1 MRAGSDLFP
10 IYRILHNAFGPQ
22 HWWPGESEIEMMA
35 GAVLTQ
41 NTAWRNVEKALNNL
55 KKAHCLSLVK
65 LRRLSVSK
73 IAQLIRPAGYFNLKA
88 KRLKALVCWL
98 KDACDGNL
106 HKLKN
111 LKTGILRNRL
121 LNVYGVGPET
131 ADSILVYAFKKKSF
145 VIDAYTKRIFSR
157 HGFLK
162 ETHAYDSFKTLFENA
177 LPKKIKIYNEY
188 HALIVKIGKDFC
200 RKAPKCSLCPL
211 ENDLKKYKNALM
223 YQKKDGIKVY
233 A

>member
-1 MRAGSDLFP
+1 MRAGSDLLP
-10 IYRILHNAFGPQ
+10 IYQTLHKAFGPQ
-22 HWWPGESEIEMMA
+22 HWWPGDNEFEMMT

-41 NTAWRNVEKALNNL
+41 NTSWRNVEKALKNL
-55 KKAHCLSLVK
+55 KEQNSLIMRK
-65 LRRLSVSK
+65 LHRMSVSK
-73 IAQLIRPAGYFNLKA
+73 LAHFIRPAGYFNLKA
-88 KRLKALVCWL
+88 KRLKALIRWL
-98 KDACDGNL
+98 KQTCAGRIHQL
-106 HKLKN
+106 KKLSAE
-111 LKTGILRNRL
+111 TLRGML
-121 LNVYGVGPET
+121 LGVYGIGPET

-162 ETHAYDSFKTLFENA
+162 ETSPYETFKDLFEKA

-200 RKAPKCSLCPL
+200 RKIPKCSTCPL
-211 ENDLKKYKNALM
+211 ESDLMKFKNALM
-223 YQKKDGIKVY
+223 DQKKDRIKLY